1 MIGHLKPD
9 CNADNLYHCL
19 SLIRGTTGAGGWTSW
34 PLENQ
39 MDPLIRDLI
48 LLAAMLG
55 GWYANRIRH
64 PERSRNEG
72 SETVEPPAPRV

>member
-1 MIGHLKPD
+1 
-9 CNADNLYHCL
+9 
-19 SLIRGTTGAGGWTSW
+19 
-34 PLENQ
+34 

-48 LLAAMLG
+48 LLAAMLGG